1 MIGIVFITFE
11 GVEGSGKTTQAGLL
25 KDFLLQKGYKV
36 TLTREPG
43 WGAVGRL
50 IRRMLLEEKELDLD
64 PLAELCLFCAD
75 RVQHVRDLIK
85 PKLKKGEIVICD
97 RYADSTVVYQGYG
110 RRLDL
115 DLVRK
120 LAKASTL
127 NLQPRLTFL
136 FNLPV
141 KLGLSRLEK
150 RAGKTKM
157 DEESLE
163 FHERI
168 RQGYIFIAQKEP
180 ERIRIINAARDI
192 GEVQEEIRRI
202 VLEYLPKPDSRLG
215 SKEDRD
221 N

>member
-1 MIGIVFITFE
+1 MFITFE

-85 PKLKKGEIVICD
+85 PRLKKGEIVICD

-120 LAKASTL
+120 LS
-127 NLQPRLTFL
+127 
-136 FNLPV
+136 V
-141 KLGLSRLEK
+141 
-150 RAGKTKM
+150 
-157 DEESLE
+157 
-163 FHERI
+163 
-168 RQGYIFIAQKEP
+168 
-180 ERIRIINAARDI
+180 
-192 GEVQEEIRRI
+192 
-202 VLEYLPKPDSRLG
+202 
-215 SKEDRD
+215 
-221 N
+221 